1 MLDFFTVVEDIGHG
15 EGLANTIRDR
25 FVRLLLW
32 TVEGI
37 LCCRERGLKSIDTII
52 WNSFVSV
59 YRRKV
64 C

>member
-32 TVEGI
+32 RTFFAVV
-37 LCCRERGLKSIDTII
+37 RGAYSL
-52 WNSFVSV
+52 
-59 YRRKV
+59 
-64 C
+64 